1 MFPPVKYLKA
11 EDQYSKQTIKTAN
24 NPHKQ
29 TVLLQRKNK
38 ALVAD
43 YINLNATAEL
53 NFKDVV
59 YVLTNYSC
67 TCILV
72 KSMGE
77 RDF

>member
-1 MFPPVKYLKA
+1 MFPLVKYFKA
-11 EDQYSKQTIKTAN
+11 EDQYNKQTIKTAN

-29 TVLLQRKNK
+29 TVLLQIKNK

-43 YINLNATAEL
+43 YRNLNATTEL

-59 YVLTNYSC
+59 YVLRNYSC
-67 TCILV
+67 ICILA

-77 RDF
+77 GDF